1 MFFNNF
7 IKRILSSLLRPWL
20 EQDLELDL
28 QLGFINSTAVAKN
41 IRFDTSTLN
50 RLIIDGSSSSRFF
63 FKEFVIEEFVVRF
76 SNWSDSAFVFEAR
89 GVKVTMSLEEME
101 EEGTAKVRNSSNA
114 ALESLKKDLSLI
126 DPEGSALHDILEA
139 ILATTCGRN
148 RFQSSFLNLI
158 LQHCRLQILGINL
171 QVQFPTLDDSFVYLL
186 DLEKLNA
193 ESLHFVHGCLCKG
206 LVNVLFLPL
215 KEGSLVVSGSSFK
228 IGYKKSNQINH
239 VCSSTALVTCIKL
252 NDLELVE
259 FNLRASEL
267 SFSFSPVDFPVFME
281 LSKVPSKEF
290 KRVRNGRYLWRIA
303 AIKIGHV
310 ISSPKLSWY
319 KLVSLTSLWMHYV
332 NHYEY
337 LLSLIQYSPNHLLE
351 RPDIKMLRDKV
362 NLKSAKHYWEVI
374 FDIEKELPAEAI
386 ADRKSVV

>member
-126 DPEGSALHDILEA
+126 DPEVPLPPFLALF
-139 ILATTCGRN
+139 C
-148 RFQSSFLNLI
+148 LN
-158 LQHCRLQILGINL
+158 
-171 QVQFPTLDDSFVYLL
+171 FY
-186 DLEKLNA
+186 
-193 ESLHFVHGCLCKG
+193 CL
-206 LVNVLFLPL
+206 
-215 KEGSLVVSGSSFK
+215 
-228 IGYKKSNQINH
+228 
-239 VCSSTALVTCIKL
+239 
-252 NDLELVE
+252 
-259 FNLRASEL
+259 
-267 SFSFSPVDFPVFME
+267 
-281 LSKVPSKEF
+281 
-290 KRVRNGRYLWRIA
+290 VRN
-303 AIKIGHV
+303 H
-310 ISSPKLSWY
+310 LSM
-319 KLVSLTSLWMHYV
+319 LH
-332 NHYEY
+332 
-337 LLSLIQYSPNHLLE
+337 LSDNKKQ
-351 RPDIKMLRDKV
+351 
-362 NLKSAKHYWEVI
+362 
-374 FDIEKELPAEAI
+374 
-386 ADRKSVV
+386 